1 MANRQ
6 SSIGHR
12 QSAIGNRQFAGR
24 QAFSLIELLTVI
36 SIIGILLA
44 IGVGA
49 SGIAGRKMRESRLRA
64 ELNAYATA
72 IESYKAA
79 FGHYPPD
86 NNRNGTNVNP
96 AVNQL
101 YYELVG
107 TISTNRGQSYRTADR
122 QTWTDT
128 ETFQQT
134 FNVQGIV
141 NSVQW
146 PTTRPRSFL
155 PSVKQE
161 QRKEVKLSHQANAV
175 EILVTAVDWPTK
187 WANNP
192 AFSPPYD
199 KDPKLKGVNPWRYVS
214 THPTNNPEGFDLW
227 AEFVVGNQWRVI
239 GNWKE

>member
-1 MANRQ
+1 MKPR
-6 SSIGHR
+6 GHEVER
-12 QSAIGNRQFAGR
+12 R
-24 QAFSLIELLTVI
+24 AFSLLELLTVI
-36 SIIGILLA
+36 SIIGVLLA

-49 SGIAGRKMRESRLRA
+49 SGIAGRKMREARLRA
-64 ELNAYATA
+64 ELNAYVTA

-86 NNRNGTNVNP
+86 NNRDGTNVNP

-107 TISTNRGQSYRTADR
+107 TISTNQGGAYRTADR
-122 QTWTDT
+122 QTWLES
-128 ETFQQT
+128 ETFENT

-141 NSVQW
+141 NAVQW
-146 PTTRPRSFL
+146 PATRPRGFL

-161 QRKEVKLSHQANAV
+161 QRREVKLSPKAEAV
-175 EILVTAVDWPTK
+175 EVLVAPVDWPVK

-199 KDPKLKGVNPWRYVS
+199 KDAKLKRVNPWRYVS

-227 AEFVVGNQWRVI
+227 AEYVAGKQWRVI